1 MSYKHNNIH
10 NAVLQVGSLHSM
22 VATMNDELARARE
35 EYSPARYQVIEAE
48 KRQEFR
54 NALSAM
60 EDTVRNLKRDLLA
73 SAEKQEAAMLLEH
86 SKNPYIQLISSGAI
100 LTADELANVLKQ
112 NPGNPLLL
120 RSIETYATDR
130 KMDNPNIKQA
140 LLEEKAAQTRE
151 IPRKQAIDTLATY
164 LTSYAPEDS
173 AFANPDLHKH
183 SYQMFTML
191 NNDENKLFEKL
202 DNSI

>member
-1 MSYKHNNIH
+1 MSYKHNNIRD
-10 NAVLQVGSLHSM
+10 AVLQVGSLHSM

-35 EYSPARYQVIEAE
+35 DLSPARYEVIKAQKLE
-48 KRQEFR
+48 EFR
-54 NALSAM
+54 NARSALN
-60 EDTVRNLKRDLLA
+60 VSVLNLKRDLLA

-130 KMDNPNIKQA
+130 KLDNPNIKRA
-140 LLEEKAAQTRE
+140 LQEEKAAQAPHISRQ
-151 IPRKQAIDTLATY
+151 QAIDTLANY
-164 LTSYAPEDS
+164 LTSYAPEES
-173 AFANPDLHKH
+173 TFENPGRHNH

-191 NNDENKLFEKL
+191 NDGENKLFEKL

>member
-22 VATMNDELARARE
+22 VATMNDELARAHE
-35 EYSPARYQVIEAE
+35 DLSPSRYEVFKA
-48 KRQEFR
+48 KKLQEFR
-54 NALSAM
+54 SARA
-60 EDTVRNLKRDLLA
+60 DLNTNVLNLKRDLLA

-151 IPRKQAIDTLATY
+151 ISRKQAIDTLATY

-173 AFANPDLHKH
+173 TFANPELHKH

-191 NNDENKLFEKL
+191 NDAENNLFEKL